1 MMTECKEAAPMVLK
15 ETPRMHRPSPLRE
28 FWDIARRNTLTL
40 AGVVLVLFVI
50 LLGVLA
56 PVAAP
61 YDLNVMDIPHRLG
74 APSMAHLF
82 GTDEMGRDI
91 FTRVMYGAR
100 ISITVG
106 VSIVAIAAGI
116 GCFFGSLSGY
126 AGGRV
131 DQVIMA
137 VTDMVLSF
145 PSMVL
150 ALALTAALG
159 PGLFNTMLAVCI
171 VRIPLYVRLMRGQVL
186 AQKEMQYVK
195 AARTFGASPV
205 WIVWKHIVPNCL
217 TPLMVQMTLGI
228 GDAILIAS
236 SMSFIGLGAQP
247 PMPEWGAMISTA
259 RTYAIDQW
267 WYAAFPGLFI
277 LITVMGFNLL
287 GDGIRDILD
296 PRSKK

>member
-1 MMTECKEAAPMVLK
+1 MTTAI
-15 ETPRMHRPSPLRE
+15 TPEEITARRPSPWKQAWEILLK
-28 FWDIARRNTLTL
+28 NKLTL
-40 AGVVLVLFVI
+40 IGSAI
-50 LLGVLA
+50 VLA
-56 PVAAP
+56 IVLIAIFAPLIAP
-61 YDLNVMDIPHRLG
+61 YDPDLMNIPQRLG
-74 APSMAHLF
+74 EPSAEHLF

-91 FTRVMYGAR
+91 FSRILYGAR

-106 VSIVAIAAGI
+106 LSIVIIAAVI
-116 GCFFGSLSGY
+116 GCALGSIAGY
-126 AGGRV
+126 AGGKTDRFL
-131 DQVIMA
+131 MA

-171 VRIPLYVRLMRGQVL
+171 VRIPLYTRLMRGQVL
-186 AQKEMQYVK
+186 QLKETPYVK
-195 AARTFGASPV
+195 AARTFGASPT
-205 WIVWKHIVPNCL
+205 WIVLRHIVPNCL

-247 PMPEWGAMISTA
+247 PTPEWGAMISTA
-259 RTYAIDQW
+259 RVYAIDQW

-277 LITVMGFNLL
+277 LITVMGFNLV

-296 PRSKK
+296 PRSRK

>member
-1 MMTECKEAAPMVLK
+1 
-15 ETPRMHRPSPLRE
+15 
-28 FWDIARRNTLTL
+28 
-40 AGVVLVLFVI
+40 
-50 LLGVLA
+50 
-56 PVAAP
+56 
-61 YDLNVMDIPHRLG
+61 
-74 APSMAHLF
+74 
-82 GTDEMGRDI
+82 
-91 FTRVMYGAR
+91 
-100 ISITVG
+100 
-106 VSIVAIAAGI
+106 
-116 GCFFGSLSGY
+116 
-126 AGGRV
+126 
-131 DQVIMA
+131 MA

-186 AQKEMQYVK
+186 ALKEMQYVK
-195 AARTFGASPV
+195 ASRIFGAGPV
-205 WIVWKHIVPNCL
+205 WVVAKHIVPNCL
-217 TPLMVQMTLGI
+217 TPLLVQMTLGV

-277 LITVMGFNLL
+277 LMTVMGFNLL

-296 PRSKK
+296 PRSVKN